1 MFCAALTIQ
10 EQRPDLNELTLM
22 SAIARKMSLHEQLE
36 ANHLHLLLTKLK
48 DLQVYITE
56 DVFSKES
63 FTLSSNTSPKI
74 EKKPFSTECND
85 PTKKKNPPPKTSSI
99 QSRPEYK
106 KISFNTK

>member
-22 SAIARKMSLHEQLE
+22 SAIVRKMSLYEQLE

-56 DVFSKES
+56 DVFSEENFHFVLKY
-63 FTLSSNTSPKI
+63 FTKNREKTLLNRMQRPNEEEKPSPKNVFHSVKARI
-74 EKKPFSTECND
+74 
-85 PTKKKNPPPKTSSI
+85 
-99 QSRPEYK
+99 
-106 KISFNTK
+106 